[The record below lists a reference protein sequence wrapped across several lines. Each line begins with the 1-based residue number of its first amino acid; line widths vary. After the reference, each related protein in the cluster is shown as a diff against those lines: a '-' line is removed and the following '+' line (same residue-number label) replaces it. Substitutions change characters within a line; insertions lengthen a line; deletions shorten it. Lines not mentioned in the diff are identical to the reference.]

1 MVGGGCF
8 GVTSCSRVPTDQAKN
23 KNESFKMKF
32 HVTNV
37 RLSCLSD
44 LVRNR
49 ETERIAKLP
58 TQPGSVSR
66 IMKATVP

>member
-1 MVGGGCF
+1 
-8 GVTSCSRVPTDQAKN
+8 
-23 KNESFKMKF
+23 MKF

-44 LVRNR
+44 LVRNQ
-49 ETERIAKLP
+49 ETETIAKLP
-58 TQPGSVSR
+58 TQPGSVGR